1 MEMNMIPDDCQSIN
15 LNDEGDPSKEIEP
28 KIIPNKNS
36 KKFNKII
43 KNYKQIHENIQNTFE
58 DIQKLEKIHTK
69 FVSNAENKMRFHEYG
84 TYIDDIYFQI
94 GQLNLEYNCQSQIQI
109 QNINKFYKDL
119 YRLYHKV
126 VKKLVSIKFENGSI
140 QMTGDKKF
148 VLDKMRIEKK
158 QFFSKVK
165 PYSEIEEN
173 HIQLDDCLII
183 YNEIEVRLSDLVNSI
198 NNIVDAI
205 LNVEEQRHEGVFLQ
219 TYLIS
224 LRSEKEKAEIEHNVY
239 SKILLGILE
248 SHLQISNKYLDR
260 TSQISKEIADDA
272 AMIHSRSE
280 IISSVSNSIK
290 PSPLAT

>member
-1 MEMNMIPDDCQSIN
+1 METSTPDDSQSIN
-15 LNDEGDPSKEIEP
+15 LNNELEESELPKESKMKPSKT
-28 KIIPNKNS
+28 N
-36 KKFNKII
+36 KKFAKII
-43 KNYKQIHENIQNTFE
+43 KNYKLVHENILNTYE
-58 DIQKLEKIHTK
+58 DIQKLEKIHTR

-94 GQLNLEYNCQSQIQI
+94 GQLNLEYNCQSLIQI

-119 YRLYHKV
+119 YRLYHKI
-126 VKKLVSIKFENGSI
+126 VKKLVSIKFENGT

-148 VLDKMRIEKK
+148 VMDKIRTEKK

-165 PYSEIEEN
+165 PYSEINEN
-173 HIQLDDCLII
+173 HIQLEDCQII
-183 YNEIEVRLSDLVNSI
+183 YNEIEIRLSDLVNSI

-205 LNVEEQRHEGVFLQ
+205 ISVEEQKHEGVFLQ

-260 TSQISKEIADDA
+260 TSQISKEIADDT